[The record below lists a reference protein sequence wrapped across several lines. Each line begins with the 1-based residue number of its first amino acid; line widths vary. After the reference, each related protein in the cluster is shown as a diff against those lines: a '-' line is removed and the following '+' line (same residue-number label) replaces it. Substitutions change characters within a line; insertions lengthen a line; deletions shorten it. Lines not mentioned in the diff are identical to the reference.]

1 MPEIVAF
8 IGDIALTYAL
18 PAILV
23 LMLVVFIH
31 ELGHFLVGRWCGVG
45 IQEFSIGFG
54 KELIGFNDK
63 YGTRWKLSAIPLGG
77 YVKFVGDENAASLP
91 KASQEPGAQRHDR
104 VEPSSVP
111 NTEYDRQLQYEKH
124 RHGDTEGLLD
134 VHAGRQPDEEIE
146 PGSKETGPQNP
157 RGEAVENFHVQNSER
172 AEHHTNKGADTAFGS
187 VVDKEGLRYV
197 APLIVDQQ
205 RKPGTDIEGGDK
217 NAQNQDKGRPTALV
231 PASGKALVAGSL
243 AAQYDKTHFHNASV
257 WKRTAIVTAGPIANF
272 LLAIA
277 IFAVVFAT
285 LGRPITAPRVDTL
298 LPGGAAEA
306 AGFLPGDLI
315 VEIDGKPIDSFS
327 QIQQI
332 VTLSAGNTLTI
343 VVDRDGERVTLTP
356 TPERR
361 EMPDGLGGIQRVGVL
376 GITRNMAEGD
386 LVFKRYTPLQA
397 IVEGVKE
404 TGHIIE
410 RTMTYIGRLIAGRET
425 ADQLSGPIRIAQVSG
440 VIASSGGIPA
450 LLHLSAILSVSIGL
464 INLFPIPML
473 DGGHL
478 VFYAIEAIRGRP
490 VSQRAQEIG
499 FRIGLALVIMLFV
512 FVTFN
517 DIVRL
522 AGI

>member
-91 KASQEPGAQRHDR
+91 KASQPGDAAR
-104 VEPSSVP
+104 
-111 NTEYDRQLQYEKH
+111 
-124 RHGDTEGLLD
+124 DT
-134 VHAGRQPDEEIE
+134 
-146 PGSKETGPQNP
+146 
-157 RGEAVENFHVQNSER
+157 
-172 AEHHTNKGADTAFGS
+172 
-187 VVDKEGLRYV
+187 
-197 APLIVDQQ
+197 
-205 RKPGTDIEGGDK
+205 
-217 NAQNQDKGRPTALV
+217 
-231 PASGKALVAGSL
+231 
-243 AAQYDKTHFHNASV
+243 THLHNASV

-298 LPGGAAEA
+298 MPGGAAEA

-315 VEIDGKPIDSFS
+315 VEIDGKAIDSFS

-332 VTLSAGNTLTI
+332 VTLSAGNLLTI

-386 LVFKRYTPLQA
+386 LVFKRYTPLLA
-397 IVEGVKE
+397 VVEGVKE

>member
-91 KASQEPGAQRHDR
+91 KASQPGDADR
-104 VEPSSVP
+104 
-111 NTEYDRQLQYEKH
+111 
-124 RHGDTEGLLD
+124 
-134 VHAGRQPDEEIE
+134 
-146 PGSKETGPQNP
+146 
-157 RGEAVENFHVQNSER
+157 
-172 AEHHTNKGADTAFGS
+172 
-187 VVDKEGLRYV
+187 
-197 APLIVDQQ
+197 
-205 RKPGTDIEGGDK
+205 
-217 NAQNQDKGRPTALV
+217 
-231 PASGKALVAGSL
+231 
-243 AAQYDKTHFHNASV
+243 DKTHFHNASV

>member
-91 KASQEPGAQRHDR
+91 EASRPGD
-104 VEPSSVP
+104 
-111 NTEYDRQLQYEKH
+111 
-124 RHGDTEGLLD
+124 
-134 VHAGRQPDEEIE
+134 
-146 PGSKETGPQNP
+146 
-157 RGEAVENFHVQNSER
+157 
-172 AEHHTNKGADTAFGS
+172 ADC
-187 VVDKEGLRYV
+187 
-197 APLIVDQQ
+197 
-205 RKPGTDIEGGDK
+205 
-217 NAQNQDKGRPTALV
+217 
-231 PASGKALVAGSL
+231 
-243 AAQYDKTHFHNASV
+243 DKTHFHNASV

-298 LPGGAAEA
+298 MPGGAAEA

-315 VEIDGKPIDSFS
+315 VEIDGKAIDSFS

-332 VTLSAGNTLTI
+332 VTLSAGNLLTI

>member
-1 MPEIVAF
+1 MPELVAMF
-8 IGDIALTYAL
+8 GDILLSYVL

-31 ELGHFLVGRWCGVG
+31 ELGHFQIGRWCGVQ
-45 IQEFSIGFG
+45 IQTFSIGFG
-54 KELIGFNDK
+54 KELFGFNDK

-91 KASQEPGAQRHDR
+91 KASE
-104 VEPSSVP
+104 
-111 NTEYDRQLQYEKH
+111 
-124 RHGDTEGLLD
+124 
-134 VHAGRQPDEEIE
+134 QP
-146 PGSKETGPQNP
+146 
-157 RGEAVENFHVQNSER
+157 EAER
-172 AEHHTNKGADTAFGS
+172 
-187 VVDKEGLRYV
+187 
-197 APLIVDQQ
+197 
-205 RKPGTDIEGGDK
+205 
-217 NAQNQDKGRPTALV
+217 
-231 PASGKALVAGSL
+231 
-243 AAQYDKTHFHNASV
+243 DKTLFHDADV
-257 WKRTAIVTAGPIANF
+257 WKRTAIVAAGPIANF
-272 LLAIA
+272 ILAIA

-285 LGRPITAPRVDTL
+285 LGRPITAPRIDELT
-298 LPGGAAEA
+298 PGGAAEA

-315 VEIDGKPIDSFS
+315 VEIDGKPIESFS

-332 VTLSAGNTLTI
+332 VTLAAGNKLTVI
-343 VVDRDGERVTLTP
+343 VDRGGERITLTP

-361 EMPDGLGGIQRVGVL
+361 EMPDGLGGTQRIGII
-376 GITRNMAEGD
+376 GITRNMGEGD
-386 LVFKRYTPLQA
+386 LVYKRFGPLEA
-397 IVEGVKE
+397 VVEGVKE

-410 RTMTYIGRLIAGRET
+410 RTMTYIGRLFAGRET
-425 ADQLSGPIRIAQVSG
+425 ADQLSGPIRVAQVSG
-440 VIASSGGIPA
+440 VIAESGGLPA

-499 FRIGLALVIMLFV
+499 YRIGLALVIMLFV